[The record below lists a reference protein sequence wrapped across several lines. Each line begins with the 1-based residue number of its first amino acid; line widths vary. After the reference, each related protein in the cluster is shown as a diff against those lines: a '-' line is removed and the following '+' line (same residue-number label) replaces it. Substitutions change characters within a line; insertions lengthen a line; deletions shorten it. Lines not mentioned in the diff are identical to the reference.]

1 MLRFPPA
8 GPLAR
13 LCPGHY
19 AVCARDVAWARRKYG
34 SGGGTTTPSVTIQ
47 SQHFATLQILCSAAK
62 SASGSCTSAN
72 PDEMMHIRLFASEPA
87 CNYPRL
93 LSLHFLQKKSLNF
106 GSRQILDTGEDAV
119 LPTHVR
125 SVEQREERQ
134 RNRRAFDL
142 CEAWNANLSISTDYI
157 YSKAAQTRHPHRRP
171 IFPQFPF
178 HFYARL
184 HALFLQLM

>member
-1 MLRFPPA
+1 MGTSDANLMLRFPPA

-47 SQHFATLQILCSAAK
+47 SQHFATLQIVCSAAK

-93 LSLHFLQKKSLNF
+93 LSLHFLQKKVSQF
-106 GSRQILDTGEDAV
+106 W
-119 LPTHVR
+119 
-125 SVEQREERQ
+125 EQTDFRH
-134 RNRRAFDL
+134 RRRCSAS
-142 CEAWNANLSISTDYI
+142 NARAKCRKPGG
-157 YSKAAQTRHPHRRP
+157 KAAQ
-171 IFPQFPF
+171 
-178 HFYARL
+178 
-184 HALFLQLM
+184 